1 MAKEDGRRR
10 RLRLLATLLLPIA
23 MLRQAI
29 LPIPTKADDR
39 ITTRNL
45 GSANITITIQ
55 KATIVITMVHRGLVR
70 EISTRLLENNPLH
83 LQRNVGQK
91 KDTSMR
97 FLIPGSA
104 LEVMNGGI
112 HGCGRGPP
120 VLEVPLLGVPVL
132 HLEEEA
138 RRLPKVTGVA
148 VTLQDRRSRPLR
160 RHRPALVRI
169 RVQVA
174 VRVTQAPALIR
185 AQWPSGGLSGSRKV
199 ALNES
204 KLVPKLLW
212 ALYHPLQIGT
222 GELLLCR
229 LDIELI
235 SINIFIGIG
244 QALRL
249 GHVQDLLL
257 SFPSLVHPA
266 TRTAA

>member
-10 RLRLLATLLLPIA
+10 RLRLLATLLLPIV

-91 KDTSMR
+91 KDTSTR

-120 VLEVPLLGVPVL
+120 VLEVQLLGVPVL

-148 VTLQDRRSRPLR
+148 VILQDRRSRPLR

-229 LDIELI
+229 LR
-235 SINIFIGIG
+235 
-244 QALRL
+244 LRL
-249 GHVQDLLL
+249 GLRNRGNLRRNNETCPSSLPSATGTSSFGFLLL
-257 SFPSLVHPA
+257 F
-266 TRTAA
+266 RY